1 MYDNSKYYID
11 KIREDIDRLFELGYT
26 TEEALEILKI
36 AELRVLSS
44 CVRANGFNGQN
55 YMNIAGYIETEE
67 R

>member
-11 KIREDIDRLFELGYT
+11 KIREDVDRLFELGYT

-44 CVRANGFNGQN
+44 CVRTSGFNGRN
-55 YMNIAGYIETEE
+55 YMNISGYVETEE